1 MHYKYLEA
9 RPDRASGEL
18 TIKGTRIRIAQ
29 VINML
34 ANGHTLAQ
42 MYDGWPWLS
51 AATLKG
57 AIEEAAELL
66 SVSGMRKWVK
76 TVAVK
81 IRTTKGGMRMP
92 PDRPGPLWRHP
103 LRRALHLEFALHPIT
118 LAFNDDG
125 LGMVQEPIE

>member
-1 MHYKYLEA
+1 VGFAVIRILFCYCHYLKISQVFEIFDFLVSACYYAHAMQYKYLES

-57 AIEEAAELL
+57 AIEEAAALL
-66 SVSGMRKWVK
+66 SDQNSQ
-76 TVAVK
+76 THAEA
-81 IRTTKGGMRMP
+81 I
-92 PDRPGPLWRHP
+92 L
-103 LRRALHLEFALHPIT
+103 
-118 LAFNDDG
+118 
-125 LGMVQEPIE
+125 